1 MEVIMKRYLILI
13 TAALC
18 IALCGFTFQ
27 NNLRKQIIGE
37 WRNVYVK
44 IKMTAVKTG
53 KQNMFEADST
63 NWETRLGIKPI
74 RTHFKSDGTYYSE
87 YRNLKDSIVRMPSG
101 TWFIKGD
108 SLTMAQLKPDK
119 STLKVKVSITGN
131 HATFNGLIDFDGDGV
146 ANDDYYGMQKK
157 FGPE

>member
-1 MEVIMKRYLILI
+1 MKRYPILFI
-13 TAALC
+13 AALG
-18 IALCGFTFQ
+18 IALCGFTLQ
-27 NNLRKQIIGE
+27 NNLSRQLIGE

-44 IKMTAVKTG
+44 IKANSIKTG
-53 KQNMFEADST
+53 KLNIMEADSS
-63 NWETRLGIKPI
+63 NWEARLGIKPI

-108 SLTMAQLKPDK
+108 SLTMAQLKPGK
-119 STLKVKVSITGN
+119 STLKVKVSIVVN

-146 ANDDYYGMQKK
+146 ANDDYYGIQKK

>member
-1 MEVIMKRYLILI
+1 MKGYQLLI
-13 TAALC
+13 TAAFC
-18 IALCGFTFQ
+18 IALCGFTAITLQ
-27 NNLRKQIIGE
+27 NNLSKQLIGE

-44 IKMTAVKTG
+44 IKANSIKTG
-53 KQNMFEADST
+53 KLNTMEADSS
-63 NWETRLGIKPI
+63 NWEARLGIKPI

-119 STLKVKVSITGN
+119 STLKVKVSIAN
-131 HATFNGLIDFDGDGV
+131 NRATFNGMIDFDGDGV
-146 ANDDYYGMQKK
+146 ANDDYYGVQRK